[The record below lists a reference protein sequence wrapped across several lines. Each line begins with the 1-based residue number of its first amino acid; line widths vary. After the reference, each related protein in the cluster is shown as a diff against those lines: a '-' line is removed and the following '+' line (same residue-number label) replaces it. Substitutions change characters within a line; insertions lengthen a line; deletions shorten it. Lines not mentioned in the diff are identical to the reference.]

1 MFLNKRFSSLTS
13 YVFLLILATGI
24 AILYFTV
31 AKAEKI
37 ADQWSAMSSATV
49 GEISDDEALIRTL
62 LGDIKVELLKDKA
75 PKTVDNFIKLAK
87 SGFYDNTKFHRV
99 IENFMIQGGDP
110 NSKGDNKTTYGLGGP
125 GYQFDDEISDEP
137 LVRGIV
143 AMANSGPNTN
153 GSQFFIITAAETPW
167 LQGKHTAF
175 GKVISGMDI
184 VDKISRV
191 ARDGDD
197 VPLHQVI
204 VEKIILR

>member
-1 MFLNKRFSSLTS
+1 
-13 YVFLLILATGI
+13 
-24 AILYFTV
+24 
-31 AKAEKI
+31 
-37 ADQWSAMSSATV
+37 MSSATV

-153 GSQFFIITAAETPW
+153 GSQFFI
-167 LQGKHTAF
+167 
-175 GKVISGMDI
+175 
-184 VDKISRV
+184 
-191 ARDGDD
+191 
-197 VPLHQVI
+197 
-204 VEKIILR
+204 

>member
-175 GKVISGMDI
+175 CKVISGMDI

>member
-13 YVFLLILATGI
+13 YVFLLILATGM